1 MTIYLPD
8 DVDERFRLAC
18 AKKFGLRRGK
28 VNSGFRDGIILF
40 IKSVEGDS
48 YKELNL
54 TAKTL
59 GQNPYPDRIRV
70 QKKRGRPR
78 KSEAKSFTEIAQF
91 PPPKLTE
98 PPKLTHP
105 PLLPH
110 EPPVLTAHASAPKA
124 EISSAP
130 KQISSAPKQLE
141 ADYKSAY
148 DHLGCDELQR
158 EYKKLQDSGDRQ
170 YDEKLSY
177 IAKRITKLIYDN
189 VQANKPL
196 ATIEPTEPQKNP
208 DSAYY

>member
-78 KSEAKSFTEIAQF
+78 KSEAKQ
-91 PPPKLTE
+91 PPELPLE

-110 EPPVLTAHASAPKA
+110 EPPLLTAHASAPKA
-124 EISSAP
+124 E
-130 KQISSAPKQLE
+130 ISSAPKQLE

-196 ATIEPTEPQKNP
+196 ATIEPAEPQKNP